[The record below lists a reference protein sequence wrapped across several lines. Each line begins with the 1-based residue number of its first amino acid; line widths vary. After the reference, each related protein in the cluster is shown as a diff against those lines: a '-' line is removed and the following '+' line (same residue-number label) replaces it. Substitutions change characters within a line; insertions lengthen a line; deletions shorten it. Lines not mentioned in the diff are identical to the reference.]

1 MATIKEY
8 KDIKR
13 QMYVIVRKILDA
25 RDRRNAKKAP
35 EHLKEKILRN
45 IVIRRE
51 VFNGLSYEE
60 VGRRHGISRSRVSA
74 IVGKN
79 FRWIENAYVNYV
91 RRRDKDFRDKSCDQ
105 ILYGEGG
112 PYEGVFDEN

>member
-25 RDRRNAKKAP
+25 RDRRNAK
-35 EHLKEKILRN
+35 ILRN

-51 VFNGLSYEE
+51 RFLTE
-60 VGRRHGISRSRVSA
+60 
-74 IVGKN
+74 
-79 FRWIENAYVNYV
+79 
-91 RRRDKDFRDKSCDQ
+91 D
-105 ILYGEGG
+105 
-112 PYEGVFDEN
+112 